1 MLSFVGGSAVTYI
14 DTGGEGAAEELYW
27 ALRGFVTPAASA
39 GEGLVFLCIGSDRA
53 TGDCLGP
60 ITGHKL
66 ASAAASRGG
75 ETLAGR
81 GFAVYGTLESPVHA
95 KNIREALDGIRS
107 RHGNPFII
115 AVDACLGRAE
125 RIGFLTVG
133 SGAVVPGA
141 GLNKRLPA
149 VGDVFI
155 TGIVN
160 CFSGVVDFAALQN
173 TRLGLV
179 MKMADVICEGIM
191 RAVAG
196 DS

>member
-1 MLSFVGGSAVTYI
+1 MNFASRSSVTYI
-14 DTGGEGAAEELYW
+14 NAVEESAAEELGM
-27 ALRGFVTPAASA
+27 ALREYVTEESDS
-39 GEGLVFLCIGSDRA
+39 LVFLCIGSDRA

-66 ASAAASRGG
+66 ISAASAAQNAGG
-75 ETLAGR
+75 VFPGR

-95 KNIREALDGIRS
+95 KNIHETLDSIYRM
-107 RHGNPFII
+107 HDNPFII

-125 RIGFLTVG
+125 RIGFLTIG
-133 SGAVVPGA
+133 SGAVLPGA

-149 VGDVFI
+149 VGNVFI

-160 CFSGVVDFAALQN
+160 CFSGIVDFAALQN

-179 MKMADVICEGIM
+179 MKMADVISKGIID
-191 RAVAG
+191 AVNR
-196 DS
+196 